1 VNLKPSPLW
10 GKGRVRDLKP
20 SPLRGEGRVRGTVQE
35 KPRRYA
41 RHLRR
46 EQTDAKRTLWWRLR
60 DRQLSGAKF
69 RRQHPVGPFIT
80 DFCCPEVKLI
90 IELDGG
96 QHAVQREADA
106 QRTAFLEAHGYRV
119 LRFWDNEVLANIC
132 GVLERIAEALTH
144 PHPNPLPGRER
155 VSEGRGE
162 PRG

>member
-1 VNLKPSPLW
+1 VPDPLRVSANQTPSP
-10 GKGRVRDLKP
+10 P
-20 SPLRGEGRVRGTVQE
+20 RGEGRVRGTVQE

-41 RHLRR
+41 RRLRR
-46 EQTDAKRTLWWRLR
+46 DQTDAERTLWWRLR

-80 DFCCPEVKLI
+80 DFCCPEVELI

-96 QHAVQREADA
+96 QHAGQREADA

-119 LRFWDNEVLANIC
+119 LRFWDNEVLANIE
-132 GVLERIAEALTH
+132 GVLERIAEVLRN

-155 VSEGRGE
+155 EPESGE